1 MSEHSKKYSGI
12 KIAQQPGGTSSFS
25 LDWGHKEE
33 PVKKVAPV
41 QQPNKDLNQHEK
53 NPEKQ
58 LQNDKKVIEQA
69 G

>member
-41 QQPNKDLNQHEK
+41 QSPNKDLNQHEK